1 MFGSPLVVR
10 SFLPL
15 NFVVLLHDHRTFG
28 ASGGGVRQDV
38 DRWRELADRR
48 RAISYLESRPEVDPD
63 RIGFK
68 GTSNAPGRA
77 LVLSATDWRGGTCAH
92 VAK

>member
-15 NFVVLLHDHRTFG
+15 HFVVLLHDHRTFG
-28 ASGGGVRQDV
+28 ASGGELRRAV

-48 RAISYLESRPEVDPD
+48 RAISYLESPPEVDPD
-63 RIGFK
+63 RIRF
-68 GTSNAPGRA
+68 
-77 LVLSATDWRGGTCAH
+77 
-92 VAK
+92 